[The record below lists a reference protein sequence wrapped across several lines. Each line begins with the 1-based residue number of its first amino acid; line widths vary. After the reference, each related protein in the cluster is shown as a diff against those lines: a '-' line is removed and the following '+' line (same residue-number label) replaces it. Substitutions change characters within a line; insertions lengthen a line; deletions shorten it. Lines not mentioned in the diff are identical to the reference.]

1 MQGSVADPVEKAKE
15 AVPDA
20 IAHPVDTAKDLGAEA
35 QAGRSERTPWI
46 ILGGV
51 IGTIGVVVA
60 IVAAAILIL
69 YFVLGGK

>member
-1 MQGSVADPVEKAKE
+1 MADPIEKAKE

-20 IAHPVDTAKDLGAEA
+20 LAHPVDTVKSLEAEA
-35 QAGRSERTPWI
+35 EAGRSERTPWI

-51 IGTIGVVVA
+51 TATIGVVVA
-60 IVAAAILIL
+60 IVAAAVLVL

>member
-1 MQGSVADPVEKAKE
+1 MADPVEKAKE
-15 AVPDA
+15 ALPDPVV
-20 IAHPVDTAKDLGAEA
+20 HPVDTVKSLEAEA
-35 QAGRSERTPWI
+35 EAGRSERTPWI

-51 IGTIGVVVA
+51 TATVGVVVA

>member
-15 AVPDA
+15 AVPDT
-20 IAHPVDTAKDLGAEA
+20 IAHPVETAKDLGAEA

>member
-1 MQGSVADPVEKAKE
+1 VPDPIEKAKE

-20 IAHPVDTAKDLGAEA
+20 VAHPVETVKSLEAEA
-35 QAGRSERTPWI
+35 EAGRSERTPWI

-51 IGTIGVVVA
+51 TATIGVVVA
-60 IVAAAILIL
+60 IVAAAVLVL

>member
-1 MQGSVADPVEKAKE
+1 VADPVEKAKE
-15 AVPDA
+15 VLPDPVV
-20 IAHPVDTAKDLGAEA
+20 HPVETAKDLGTEA

-51 IGTIGVVVA
+51 TATIGVVVA
-60 IVAAAILIL
+60 IVAAAVLVL

>member
-1 MQGSVADPVEKAKE
+1 VADPVEKAKE

-20 IAHPVDTAKDLGAEA
+20 VAHPVETAKDLGAEA

-51 IGTIGVVVA
+51 AATIGVVVA
-60 IVAAAILIL
+60 IVAAAVLIL

>member
-1 MQGSVADPVEKAKE
+1 MADPVEKAKE
-15 AVPDA
+15 VLPDP
-20 IAHPVDTAKDLGAEA
+20 IVHPVETAKSLEAEA
-35 QAGRSERTPWI
+35 AAGRSERTPWI

-51 IGTIGVVVA
+51 TATIGVFVA

>member
-1 MQGSVADPVEKAKE
+1 MGDPVEKAKE

-20 IAHPVDTAKDLGAEA
+20 VAHPVDTAKDLGAEA

-51 IGTIGVVVA
+51 TMTIGVVVA
-60 IVAAAILIL
+60 VVAAAVLVI

>member
-1 MQGSVADPVEKAKE
+1 MRSMADPVEKAKD

-20 IAHPVDTAKDLGAEA
+20 VAHPVETAKSLEAEA
-35 QAGRSERTPWI
+35 EAGRSERTPWI

-51 IGTIGVVVA
+51 TATIGVVVA

-69 YFVLGGK
+69 YFILGGK

>member
-1 MQGSVADPVEKAKE
+1 MADPIEKAKE

-20 IAHPVDTAKDLGAEA
+20 VAHPVETVKSLEAEA
-35 QAGRSERTPWI
+35 EAGRSERTPWI

-51 IGTIGVVVA
+51 TATIGVVVA
-60 IVAAAILIL
+60 IVAAAVLVL

>member
-1 MQGSVADPVEKAKE
+1 VADAIEKAKE

-20 IAHPVDTAKDLGAEA
+20 VAHPVETVKSLEAEA
-35 QAGRSERTPWI
+35 EAGRSERTPWI

-51 IGTIGVVVA
+51 AATVGVVVA
-60 IVAAAILIL
+60 VVAAAVLVL

>member
-1 MQGSVADPVEKAKE
+1 VADSIEKAKE

-20 IAHPVDTAKDLGAEA
+20 VAHPVETAKDLGAEA

-46 ILGGV
+46 VLGGV
-51 IGTIGVVVA
+51 TATIGVLVA
-60 IVAAAILIL
+60 IVAAAVLVL

>member
-1 MQGSVADPVEKAKE
+1 MADPVEKAKE
-15 AVPDA
+15 VLPDSVV
-20 IAHPVDTAKDLGAEA
+20 HPVETVKSLEAEA
-35 QAGRSERTPWI
+35 EAGRSERTPWI

-51 IGTIGVVVA
+51 TATVGVVVA

>member
-1 MQGSVADPVEKAKE
+1 MADPVEKAKE
-15 AVPDA
+15 VLPDP
-20 IAHPVDTAKDLGAEA
+20 IVHPVETVKSLEAEA
-35 QAGRSERTPWI
+35 EAGRSERTPWI

-51 IGTIGVVVA
+51 TATVGVVVA